1 VSIGNGTA
9 RVLVRAI
16 APDGSTI
23 VATDTIVETVR
34 QVARRILVEPLRA
47 TLSVIDSIP
56 FAARARDARG
66 AIIADATTGVTAA
79 GTVVV
84 ADRIG
89 PNPANTPTSLAT
101 LTPTLSG
108 IALPDNNPQAPQ
120 VPVIILPS
128 IVNLFAADTVKA
140 GSTGRQIFVTL
151 LDSNGVPA
159 IGVPVRFGVSHGTAP
174 AAVASD
180 GSGVAAVNWFAQDS
194 TGSYTLTGVRDVPG
208 AAPGDSAGA
217 VVIRRSVVVV
227 AGAPD
232 VVKSSVSA
240 AAITIAANGT
250 TTVTVTVKDAFNN
263 PVLSVVPGDLT
274 MAATQGTLNAGACAN
289 GVCTFTYTAP
299 AAAGPATITVKI
311 GAVDVTHSPLA
322 LTITP

>member
-1 VSIGNGTA
+1 
-9 RVLVRAI
+9 
-16 APDGSTI
+16 
-23 VATDTIVETVR
+23 
-34 QVARRILVEPLRA
+34 
-47 TLSVIDSIP
+47 
-56 FAARARDARG
+56 
-66 AIIADATTGVTAA
+66 
-79 GTVVV
+79 
-84 ADRIG
+84 
-89 PNPANTPTSLAT
+89 
-101 LTPTLSG
+101 
-108 IALPDNNPQAPQ
+108 

-151 LDSNGVPA
+151 LDSTGVPA

-174 AAVASD
+174 ASVVSD
-180 GSGVAAVNWFAQDS
+180 GNGVAGVNWFAQDS

-227 AGAPD
+227 AGPPD
-232 VVKSSVSA
+232 VIKSSVSV
-240 AAITIAANGT
+240 AAITMPATTGT

-263 PVLSVVPGDLT
+263 PVLSVVPTDLT
-274 MAATQGTLNAGACAN
+274 MAATRGTLSAGACAN

-299 AAAGPATITVKI
+299 ATAGPATITVKV
-311 GAVDVTHSPLA
+311 GAVDVTNSPLA